1 MTAGDDNKPRW
12 NYCRR
17 AVGVV
22 VCLALFGLP
31 VASLCVGPPTTKLAV
46 KLFAFASIPG
56 LVCALLGLLVTLLNA
71 HLAFLRPYLYR
82 RRHGSLEGMRNVSG
96 APGIGTFAV
105 FISSVIAFG
114 HRPTAAIGL
123 VVLALDVGGLPW
135 FLILTW
141 RDQGFW
147 DE

>member
-1 MTAGDDNKPRW
+1 MSDLEAPRKW

-31 VASLCVGPPTTKLAV
+31 VASLWVGPPTSELAPKV
-46 KLFAFASIPG
+46 FLILSIPG
-56 LVCALLGLLVTLLNA
+56 LVCALLGLPVTLLNA
-71 HLAFLRPYLYR
+71 HLEFLRPYLYR

-96 APGIGTFAV
+96 VPGIGTFAV
-105 FISSVIAFG
+105 FIGCLIAFG
-114 HRPTAAIGL
+114 HRQTAAIGL
-123 VVLALDVGGLPW
+123 CVLALDVGGLPW